1 MWLEALEPVG
11 HWELVL
17 IAGGADATLLR
28 PNSRFNLLA
37 KVALG
42 GKDGRT
48 NVSYGGEAGRT

>member
-1 MWLEALEPVG
+1 MWPETLGPVG

-17 IAGGADATLLR
+17 IAGGADATLLK
-28 PNSRFNLLA
+28 PNFNLLA

-48 NVSYGGEAGRT
+48 NVSYGGEAGRM